1 MKNFLNI
8 IIALCL
14 VSLVGCKAKV
24 PSTEEPSVW
33 ADTAMWFQAGDTVCA
48 DKIDLFYLVST
59 DVMTSHDSLGNVVY
73 RAVLNEDERAAIG
86 GEFAYVR
93 EHYSQG
99 DYNFF
104 APYYHQFNFEAIVLP
119 KDEFAKVYTDVAA
132 EVCEA
137 FDYYMSHL
145 NQGRPFAL
153 VGFSQGSMLIIDLL
167 KHMSDEQYGRMVGA
181 YMMGYRLAAE
191 DLEHPHIIA
200 AHDEE
205 TRGVTVSYN
214 SVMSLDAVW
223 PLVSEGAVE
232 AINPV
237 NWKTDSTPA
246 QFVFLD
252 DTLTVAMDEAS
263 HQLLVNV
270 PDPTFY
276 HEWNSNPA
284 FTMANVHKDCLHHW
298 DLLYYSDMIHDNIK
312 VRASR

>member
-24 PSTEEPSVW
+24 TSTEEPSVW

-73 RAVLNEDERAAIG
+73 RAVLNEEERTAIG

-167 KHMSDEQYGRMVGA
+167 KHMSDEQYGQMVGA

-214 SVMSLDAVW
+214 SVMNLDAVW

-312 VRASR
+312 VRASH

>member
-1 MKNFLNI
+1 M
-8 IIALCL
+8 
-14 VSLVGCKAKV
+14 SLVGCKAKIA
-24 PSTEEPSVW
+24 STEEVSVW
-33 ADTAMWFQAGDTVCA
+33 ADSTMWFESGDSVSA

-59 DVMTSHDSLGNVVY
+59 DVMTTHDSLGNVLY
-73 RAVLNEDERAAIG
+73 QAVLNEEERAAIG
-86 GEFAYVR
+86 AEFAYVKK
-93 EHYSQG
+93 HYSQG

-119 KDEFAKVYTDVAA
+119 KEDFAEVYVDVAA
-132 EVCEA
+132 EVCQA

-153 VGFSQGSMLIIDLL
+153 VGFSQGSMLILDVL
-167 KHMSDEQYGRMVGA
+167 KHMTDEQYSQMVGA

-191 DLEHPHIIA
+191 DLIYPHIVA
-200 AHDEE
+200 AQDET

-214 SVMSLDAVW
+214 SVMNLDAVW

-246 QFVFLD
+246 QFEFLGE
-252 DTLTVAMDEAS
+252 TLTVAMDEAS
-263 HQLLVNV
+263 HQLVVNV

-284 FTMANVHKDCLHHW
+284 FTMAKVHKDCLHHW
-298 DLLYYSDMIHDNIK
+298 DLLYYSDKIRENIK
-312 VRASR
+312 VRSGL

>member
-1 MKNFLNI
+1 MRFIKTI
-8 IIALCL
+8 VIALCL

-24 PSTEEPSVW
+24 ASTEEVSVW
-33 ADTAMWFQAGDTVCA
+33 ADSTMWFQTGDTVSA

-59 DVMTSHDSLGNVVY
+59 DVMTSHDSLGNVVF
-73 RAVLNEDERAAIG
+73 RAVLNDEERAAIG
-86 GEFAYVR
+86 GEFAYV
-93 EHYSQG
+93 EKHYSKG

-119 KDEFAKVYTDVAA
+119 KDEFAQVYTEVAA

-137 FDYYMSHL
+137 FDYYMNHL

-153 VGFSQGSMLIIDLL
+153 VGFSQGSMMILDLL
-167 KHMSDEQYGRMVGA
+167 KHMSDEQYGQMVGA
-181 YMMGYRLAAE
+181 YMMGYRLSAE

-214 SVMSLDAVW
+214 SVMSLDATW
-223 PLVSEGAVE
+223 PLVSEGAAD

-246 QFVFLD
+246 QFEFLG

-263 HQLLVNV
+263 HQLLVSV

-284 FTMANVHKDCLHHW
+284 FTMAHVHEDCLHHW
-298 DLLYYSDMIHDNIK
+298 DLLYYSDKIRENIK
-312 VRASR
+312 IRNK